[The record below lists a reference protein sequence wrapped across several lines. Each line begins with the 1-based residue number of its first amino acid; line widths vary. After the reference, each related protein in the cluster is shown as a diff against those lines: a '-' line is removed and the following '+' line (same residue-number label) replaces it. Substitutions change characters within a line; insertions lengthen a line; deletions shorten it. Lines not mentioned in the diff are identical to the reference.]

1 MQKLEQ
7 PREVK
12 ANMKLLEVPY
22 DTNPDYERMPSRKD
36 LTKDV
41 EKIVKRRKNVP
52 KKNCDLQKLIN
63 ELVSQLKAL
72 EVANETNQTQ
82 NSEIEKNEKE
92 IQTVRRCII
101 KPFNWETRYM
111 WYKTFFIADY

>member
-12 ANMKLLEVPY
+12 ANAKLLEVPY
-22 DTNPDYERMPSRKD
+22 DTNPDYERMPSRSD
-36 LTKDV
+36 LAKDV
-41 EKIVKRRKNVP
+41 EKIVKKRRNVP

-63 ELVSQLKAL
+63 ELISQLKAL
-72 EVANETNQTQ
+72 EVANETNQTP

-92 IQTVRRCII
+92 IQTVRCCTIKILNWKTICCI
-101 KPFNWETRYM
+101 
-111 WYKTFFIADY
+111 KTFFIADY